1 MAVTREHIE
10 QWTPDHLEQAM
21 AYINAQHPRW
31 TDHYSSMESQL
42 SKLGW
47 KGFGADMAIEEAYRD
62 NITALAAA
70 TPVQA
75 ATITLSTAA
84 GDLTAGQQAILGLI
98 DVAEKEPPPL
108 GGFRVTIND
117 GVTVDDVAY
126 QSGYPN
132 AAIEQARKAQALG
145 HAMDITSAIN
155 SWQALKSAMAAH
167 IQAHAAALRMVQ
179 FSNGRPVSGGA

>member
-1 MAVTREHIE
+1 MAFTREHIE
-10 QWTPDHLEQAM
+10 QWTPDHLEQTM
-21 AYINAQHPRW
+21 AYINSQHPRW
-31 TDHYSSMESQL
+31 TDHFSSMESQL

-47 KGFGADMAIEEAYRD
+47 KGFGADMAIEEAYHD
-62 NITALAAA
+62 NITARAAS

-75 ATITLSTAA
+75 AVITLNAAA

-108 GGFRVTIND
+108 GGFKVTIND
-117 GVTVDDVAY
+117 GVTVDDVAF
-126 QSGYPN
+126 QNGYPS

-155 SWQALKSAMAAH
+155 SWQALKSTTAAQ